1 MNYLAAEQRLVELLE
16 PITELRAVLTAADL
30 ERVKANAQLAPA
42 AQVLY
47 WGDQLAD
54 TAQGGRLHHVTLTW
68 LVVLVVHT
76 ERDSQ
81 QAGELLS
88 RIILALHGQPVSLPQ
103 PGQPAADT
111 FKRINA
117 PARPFH
123 NAGCSYYPVAFSHTL
138 KLKGA

>member
-1 MNYLAAEQRLVELLE
+1 MNYLAAEQRLVELLT

-42 AQVLY
+42 VHVLY

-54 TAQGGRLHHVTLTW
+54 TAQGGRLSHVTLTW
-68 LVVLVVHT
+68 LLVLVLRT
-76 ERDSQ
+76 DRDSAL
-81 QAGELLS
+81 AGELLP
-88 RIILALHGQPVSLPQ
+88 RLIFAVQGQPVSAPA
-103 PGQPAADT
+103 PGSPAPDT

-123 NAGCSYYPVAFSHTL
+123 ADGFSYYPLAFSHTL